1 MSKWLVA
8 QGDRQF
14 AAQNLEELIQLA
26 RDGSVSRTDM
36 IQPPGATDWL
46 YASEIPELQAVLST
60 ATTYDDD
67 DLSYGR
73 NKMGRFPV
81 IVVLLAILG
90 GGFYLAKEKY
100 EVTEGA
106 KGTSLT
112 GEGGVQ
118 VTEMLV
124 ISDSAVLYDNPDGS
138 EIARLQRNAKVD
150 LLAKTLQDD
159 WYKVH
164 TAAGM
169 TGYMAT
175 GDVLPGYQLVDD
187 KETLEKYDPLY
198 NPDQYVEVSN
208 SGWIRLDLN
217 NPENT
222 LLGLQLYN
230 TSPLYDMT
238 DMLLRA
244 TIKDK
249 NDNLLETRDIRV
261 AGRVPAGGRTLV
273 GRLTPPID
281 QLDEQEIRV
290 TTEYDAR
297 KLLEED
303 ENYAD
308 WSYDDALSVEL
319 LHLEA
324 VSAELQLVELRAVP
338 KEESEESEETE

>member
-1 MSKWLVA
+1 MAKWLVA

-26 RDGSVSRTDM
+26 KDGSVSRTDM

-46 YASEIPELQAVLST
+46 YAAEIPELQPVLAAS
-60 ATTYDDD
+60 TTYDDD

-73 NKMGRFPV
+73 KKMGRLPA
-81 IVVLLAILG
+81 IVALLAILG
-90 GGFYLAKEKY
+90 GGGYLAKEKY
-100 EVTEGA
+100 DVAESA
-106 KGTSLT
+106 KGMSLT

-124 ISDSAVLYDNPDGS
+124 IADNAAVYDSPGGT
-138 EIARLQRNAKVD
+138 EITRLQKNAKVD

-164 TAAGM
+164 TATGM

-175 GDVLPGYQLVDD
+175 SDVLPGYQLVDD

-238 DMLLRA
+238 DLLLSA

-249 NDNLLETRDIRV
+249 NDNLLETREIRV
-261 AGRVPAGGRTLV
+261 DGRVPAGGRTLV

-290 TTEYDAR
+290 TTEHDAR

-308 WSYDDALSVEL
+308 WTYDDALSVEL

-324 VSAELQLVELRAVP
+324 VSAELQLIELRAVP
-338 KEESEESEETE
+338 KEEAEETEESE